1 LALASAGS
9 SNAARI
15 AMMALTTSYSMS
27 VIAFWNL
34 NSNSLPRL
42 SVLYH
47 SRLIQLLNA
56 EQVIDFWPSTEIA
69 VLLKRPDLPA

>member
-1 LALASAGS
+1 M
-9 SNAARI
+9 
-15 AMMALTTSYSMS
+15 AMMAITTSSSMS
-27 VIAFWNL
+27 VNAFWSSNF
-34 NSNSLPRL
+34 NSLPLL

-47 SRLIQLLNA
+47 SRPIQQLNG